1 MTSFPGRGPPASRP
15 PGIDSDKCDMRALAK
30 AGGEFLEG
38 AICAPRIALDYFF
51 PKALIALDPP
61 PPSALIDPSRADDPV
76 LIPDRSPPL
85 VLFLRPRPDT

>member
-38 AICAPRIALDYFF
+38 AICAPRIALVLFF
-51 PKALIALDPP
+51 PSSLSSRSIHHTP

-76 LIPDRSPPL
+76 LIPDRS
-85 VLFLRPRPDT
+85 